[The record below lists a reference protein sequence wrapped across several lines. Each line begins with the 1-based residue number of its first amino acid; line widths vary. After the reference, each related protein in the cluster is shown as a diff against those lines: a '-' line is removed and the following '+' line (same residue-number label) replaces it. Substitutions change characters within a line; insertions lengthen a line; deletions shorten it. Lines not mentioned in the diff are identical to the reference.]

1 MGGVSD
7 RPTSPCPVCGFD
19 ATEWTAQDLQR
30 TLAHEGDLISGWS
43 VGAPES
49 LRSAIDAIEV
59 PVDDGDTPTQRVH
72 RLWHRL
78 VSIADL
84 RRAKGDVVETPKG
97 AVTQISRSRGGV
109 PKLAVE
115 SADVDRRGI
124 VGDVQKTRVHHGRPW
139 QALCLWSADVIDTLV
154 AEGHP
159 IAPGAAG
166 ENLTIGGIE
175 WASLRAGTII
185 DIGAV
190 RCQLSAPATPCSKNK
205 RWFRN
210 GEIDRMDH
218 DLHPGS
224 SRWYASVL
232 VPGSVTTG
240 DPVTVEPVPS

>member
-1 MGGVSD
+1 MTEGL
-7 RPTSPCPVCGFD
+7 TSPCGVCGFD

-30 TLAHEGDLISGWS
+30 TLAHDDDLIAGWS
-43 VGAPES
+43 AGAPAS
-49 LRSAIDAIEV
+49 LRPAIVRVEV
-59 PVDDGDTPTQRVH
+59 PIGDDHDEPAQRVH
-72 RLWHRL
+72 ELWHRL
-78 VSIADL
+78 VAIADL
-84 RRAKGDVVETPKG
+84 RRASGDVVATQHG
-97 AVTQISRSRGGV
+97 VLTQISRSRGGV

-115 SADVDRRGI
+115 SADIDPRGI

-139 QALCLWSADVIDTLV
+139 QALCLWSADVIDTLI

-159 IAPGAAG
+159 IGPGSAG
-166 ENLTIGGIE
+166 ENLTISGID
-175 WASLRAGTII
+175 WASLRAGTVV

-205 RWFRN
+205 RWFRD

-232 VPGSVTTG
+232 VPGSITTG
-240 DPVTVEPVPS
+240 DTVTVEPPFA